1 MGSNDLVHHSET
13 LCINCRVGYTTV
25 YVRAKSL
32 QSCLTLCDPMG
43 HNPLGSSAHRILQA
57 RILECLAMPSSRR
70 SSPLKNGTH
79 LLGLLHCQ
87 PGSLL
92 LAPTGK
98 PTQLSAFLKTQLNF
112 SINKFLRN
120 KAL

>member
-1 MGSNDLVHHSET
+1 MIRFIILKLCVSIVKLVT
-13 LCINCRVGYTTV
+13 LL

-32 QSCLTLCDPMG
+32 QSCLTLQDTMG
-43 HNPLGSSAHRILQA
+43 HNPPGTSAHRILQA
-57 RILECLAMPSSRR
+57 RILECLAMASSRG
-70 SSPLKNGTH
+70 SSPLKDGTR

-92 LAPTGK
+92 LAPPGK
-98 PTQLSAFLKTQLNF
+98 PTQLSAFLKMQLNF